1 MACPPAVARPPAC
14 PRRPFHPCHPF
25 KRTRARSVTSPQS
38 HPPSHT
44 QPQGARFPSL
54 AQGAQ
59 CASMIS
65 CRFSLAPR
73 PRTAREVFF
82 LHHQHKIQQGY
93 QAATRFLPCFTMPF
107 FPSRSPVPL
116 LSCCPGLRSDSGT
129 DAHHIIPPSHHPT
142 HSTGDQTRQ
151 QIVGV
156 RSGRARRGG
165 VSSTRRQPTATASS
179 RCQAVISHHANAF
192 SPS

>member
-129 DAHHIIPPSHHPT
+129 DAHHIIPPSHPFHWRPDAT
-142 HSTGDQTRQ
+142 TDSWCEKRQ
-151 QIVGV
+151 SQ
-156 RSGRARRGG
+156 ARRRLINETSANSYSIIEM
-165 VSSTRRQPTATASS
+165 SSGDISS
-179 RCQAVISHHANAF
+179 C
-192 SPS
+192 